1 MSSPAADD
9 LTITAGQWV
18 GARTLGGTLKLS
30 TDTVEFVPH
39 AFDRTFGGGNPLRAR
54 AGDVDGVGVGARTLP
69 WFVRRL
75 EIRDTDGTSTFF
87 QVRRPTRKV
96 DEVLAWAEAR
106 GLAWRRLGK

>member
-18 GARTLGGTLKLS
+18 GARTIGGTLKLS

-39 AFDRTFGGGNPLRAR
+39 AFDRTFGRGNPLRAR
-54 AGDVDGVGVGARTLP
+54 AGD
-69 WFVRRL
+69 
-75 EIRDTDGTSTFF
+75 
-87 QVRRPTRKV
+87 V

-106 GLAWRRLGK
+106 GLAWRRLGT